1 MNISFRTPNG
11 DEMVILPRA
20 EYDQLVEASEMAQD
34 VAALDRFKAQLASGD
49 EERVPAEFVNRILDG
64 ENPLRVWRQY
74 RKMSA
79 RKLAAEAGIS
89 AAYLSEIETGKK
101 DGSLSVMKHIAEILN
116 VSLDDIV

>member
-1 MNISFRTPNG
+1 MTVS
-11 DEMVILPRA
+11 EMVH
-20 EYDQLVEASEMAQD
+20 D
-34 VAALDRFKAQLASGD
+34 VAAFDRFKAQLASGD
-49 EERVPAEFVNRILDG
+49 EERVPAEFANRILDG